1 MSWLERSDEALLEAW
16 RGGQLAAFDALY
28 ARHEGP
34 LYGFIRR
41 QLDGDADAED
51 VLHQTFLGVL
61 HEAKKRDVS
70 RVRALL
76 YEVARN
82 ACLNRLRSMRRGEA
96 ALEVERRTDVEGVA
110 SPELQLTVKQTAL
123 ELQAALTR
131 LPSALSEVYSLRAA
145 GLSYDEVAKVLEV
158 PVGTVKSR
166 LHEVV
171 SRLREELSR

>member
-1 MSWLERSDEALLEAW
+1 MSWIDRSDEALLAAW
-16 RGGQLAAFDALY
+16 RGGQLDAFDALH

-51 VLHQTFLGVL
+51 VLHQTFLAVL
-61 HEAKKRDVS
+61 REARKREVW

-76 YEVARN
+76 YEIARN
-82 ACLNRLRSMRRGEA
+82 ECLNRRRSKRRGEA
-96 ALEVERRTDVEGVA
+96 ALALEQRSDGEDVP
-110 SPELQLTVKQTAL
+110 SPELQLSVKQTAR
-123 ELQAALTR
+123 ELQAALAR
-131 LPSALSEVYSLRAA
+131 LPSTLSEVYGLRAA

-171 SRLREELSR
+171 SRLREELTR